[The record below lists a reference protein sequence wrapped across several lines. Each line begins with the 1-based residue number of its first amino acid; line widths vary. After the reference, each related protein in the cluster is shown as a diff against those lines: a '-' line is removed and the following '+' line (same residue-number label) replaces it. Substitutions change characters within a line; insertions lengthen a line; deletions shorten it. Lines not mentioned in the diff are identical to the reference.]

1 MDPLSALFASYL
13 ELMSNTVH
21 THMTDRMGTELQAV
35 VVKHRGIP
43 VPYSYQLWRIRPQS
57 VCGRYRD
64 DIGIYSKCTVA
75 ARSLFEQTCGHLQT
89 NKTTHWKQQK
99 LKNMYCAAAVGYQPT
114 LATLERPKEKT
125 PLEAA
130 RSACNTAIAEQMG
143 NPDPAV
149 RKQRE
154 NACGEYQAIRE
165 ATAP

>member
-13 ELMSNTVH
+13 ELVSNTVH

-57 VCGRYRD
+57 VCGRYCEN
-64 DIGIYSKCTVA
+64 IGIYSKCTIA
-75 ARSLFEQTCGHLQT
+75 ARSLFEQACRHLQMKKPT
-89 NKTTHWKQQK
+89 DWKHRK
-99 LKNMYCAAAVGYQPT
+99 LKNMYCAAAVDYQPT
-114 LATLERPKEKT
+114 QATLERSNEKT

-130 RSACNTAIAEQMG
+130 RSACNTAIAKQMG
-143 NPDPAV
+143 NTAPAV

-154 NACGEYQAIRE
+154 KAYGQYQALRE
-165 ATAP
+165 AQTK